1 MNALLEFSNNESGT
15 LTQAIS
21 DTGTT
26 LLVSPTLGSGFG
38 LFTIDDG
45 SDGFVGQLITL
56 SSPTNPL
63 PEICRLVSRPY
74 YSGVDDAYVV
84 EVERAVEAIPSI
96 GAGAAQSFTWP
107 IGTLVDARV
116 TAGTI
121 SRMPQNVEGTV
132 FMEAPSDG
140 YTTRPFQFGVKPT
153 LMRHTAV
160 SINGYDK
167 YPGIACEV
175 FMRSRFVDLGTPAAW
190 SSSMYY
196 RSGDVVVDG
205 SFQWGFE
212 SSVRGGLL
220 TNASVNPLDGQVDP
234 VVVPGVGV
242 WYLTDLT
249 GAEMDAPSI
258 ITEVGFVCIA
268 HGAGSTPT
276 VTIGNQSNPTAYA
289 NAVALNQIT
298 GARCSHRIPVTT
310 GGPEHEIISFNVDTA
325 SSDEFRG
332 YFYCRGLFYE

>member
-1 MNALLEFSNNESGT
+1 MNALLQFSNNESGT

-21 DTGTT
+21 NTGTT
-26 LLVSPTLGSGFG
+26 LLVSPTLGGFG

-74 YSGVDDAYVV
+74 YSGVDDVYVV
-84 EVERAVEAIPSI
+84 EVERAVEAIPS
-96 GAGAAQSFTWP
+96 GQGAQSFTWP

-132 FMEAPSDG
+132 FMEAPSNG
-140 YTTRPFQFGVKPT
+140 YGTRPFQFGVKPT

-190 SSSMYY
+190 SASMYY
-196 RSGDVVVDG
+196 GSGDVVVDG

-212 SSVRGGLL
+212 SSVRGELL

>member
-21 DTGTT
+21 ATDTT
-26 LLVSPTLGSGFG
+26 LLVSPTLGGFD
-38 LFTIDDG
+38 LFTINDG

-74 YSGVDDAYVV
+74 YSGVDDVYVV
-84 EVERAVEAIPSI
+84 EVERAVEAIPS
-96 GAGAAQSFTWP
+96 GQGAQSFTWP

-160 SINGYDK
+160 SINGLYK

-190 SSSMYY
+190 SASMYY
-196 RSGDVVVDG
+196 GSGDVVVDG
-205 SFQWGFE
+205 SLQWGFE
-212 SSVRGGLL
+212 SSVRHEFL
-220 TNASVNPLDGQVDP
+220 TNASVNPLDGQFDP

-325 SSDEFRG
+325 SSGEFRG

>member
-1 MNALLEFSNNESGT
+1 MNALLQFSNNESGT

-21 DTGTT
+21 ATGTT
-26 LLVSPTLGSGFG
+26 LLVSPTLFGLDLFAIDEGSG
-38 LFTIDDG
+38 
-45 SDGFVGQLITL
+45 GFVGQLITL

-74 YSGVDDAYVV
+74 YSGVDDVYVV
-84 EVERAVEAIPSI
+84 EVERAVEAIPS
-96 GAGAAQSFTWP
+96 GQGAQSFTWP
-107 IGTLVDARV
+107 IGTLVEARV

-132 FMEAPSDG
+132 FMEAPSGG
-140 YTTRPFQFGVKPT
+140 YLTRPFQFGAKPT
-153 LMRHTAV
+153 LMRHTVA
-160 SINGYDK
+160 SINSYEE

-175 FMRSRFVDLGTPAAW
+175 FMRSHFVDLGTPAAW
-190 SSSMYY
+190 SASMYY
-196 RSGDVVVDG
+196 GSGDVVVHG

-212 SSVRGGLL
+212 SSVRGELL

-310 GGPEHEIISFNVDTA
+310 GGPEYGIISFNVDTA

>member
-21 DTGTT
+21 ATGTT
-26 LLVSPTLGSGFG
+26 LLVSPTLGGFG

-132 FMEAPSDG
+132 FM
-140 YTTRPFQFGVKPT
+140 
-153 LMRHTAV
+153 
-160 SINGYDK
+160 
-167 YPGIACEV
+167 
-175 FMRSRFVDLGTPAAW
+175 
-190 SSSMYY
+190 
-196 RSGDVVVDG
+196 
-205 SFQWGFE
+205 
-212 SSVRGGLL
+212 
-220 TNASVNPLDGQVDP
+220 
-234 VVVPGVGV
+234 
-242 WYLTDLT
+242 
-249 GAEMDAPSI
+249 
-258 ITEVGFVCIA
+258 
-268 HGAGSTPT
+268 
-276 VTIGNQSNPTAYA
+276 
-289 NAVALNQIT
+289 
-298 GARCSHRIPVTT
+298 
-310 GGPEHEIISFNVDTA
+310 
-325 SSDEFRG
+325 
-332 YFYCRGLFYE
+332 